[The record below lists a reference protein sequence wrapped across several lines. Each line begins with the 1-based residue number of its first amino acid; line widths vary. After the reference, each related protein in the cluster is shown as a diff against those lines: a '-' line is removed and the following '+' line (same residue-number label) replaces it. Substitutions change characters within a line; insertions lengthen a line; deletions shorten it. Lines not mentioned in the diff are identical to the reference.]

1 MAILKIEVNDRY
13 VKRFIEFLRLMPKE
27 VVKIEYEDSFEKEI
41 EKELLKREEELK
53 QKKVRLLKEEE
64 IFDDL

>member
-64 IFDDL
+64 IFDEL